1 MKHSGGFC
9 LLPSVHV
16 LDFLTNDIRLILIGL
31 LLFRLAMKRPS
42 AHSLHELQ
50 LLPQRPIPRH
60 TIEPGSADEQT
71 GVLNGLQ

>member
-1 MKHSGGFC
+1 
-9 LLPSVHV
+9 
-16 LDFLTNDIRLILIGL
+16 
-31 LLFRLAMKRPS
+31 MKRPS